1 MSRPNEKYRI
11 FYSDDDDDEYYDDD
25 SEISYSSGEEDT
37 NPDPNQ
43 SPKHISRAKSMARA
57 KSIARAKSRR
67 VQRRDTAANKQL
79 EEPKLPSIS
88 ANTTTKPLALDQHRN
103 SVTSTPD
110 SLTNSRNGLIEVD
123 QVSNGTR
130 SSVDDISKSIDEL
143 AKSMS
148 NIDAEFNDY
157 LDDDGQDTL
166 DGYSGGG
173 TDSDDDYFTSGLNIG
188 TSGLGPSSRG
198 LPSAHT
204 EGLNLNTGLIVP
216 KVRESTKETRES
228 WFSDSSSDDDSDID
242 YNKLAL
248 KKEPDV
254 TVPPVSKAKIVDGD
268 DFPNW
273 SKSHDTK

>member
-1 MSRPNEKYRI
+1 
-11 FYSDDDDDEYYDDD
+11 
-25 SEISYSSGEEDT
+25 
-37 NPDPNQ
+37 
-43 SPKHISRAKSMARA
+43 
-57 KSIARAKSRR
+57 
-67 VQRRDTAANKQL
+67 
-79 EEPKLPSIS
+79 
-88 ANTTTKPLALDQHRN
+88 
-103 SVTSTPD
+103 
-110 SLTNSRNGLIEVD
+110 
-123 QVSNGTR
+123 
-130 SSVDDISKSIDEL
+130 
-143 AKSMS
+143 MS

-157 LDDDGQDTL
+157 LDDDGQDIL

-273 SKSHDTK
+273 SKSHDTSIDDSITGRNSNIAKGATSSRIASKADSADSDMGYWRADSTTNSALDSPIANLKGISKEPEALDTQRKSSSRERRTAEFYGDESIHSWLPNTESTNSEIEKATETNDLKIPEPQEDQTQIQLIPFLVPVMVILAGRQS